1 MKIEINENA
10 KWQNSLTLKMVI
22 LAVMGLLLL
31 IPLEMIK
38 SVIRERQQSSE
49 EIRKEISFQWS
60 GSQIISG
67 PVLNVPVLINSQD
80 KDNVR
85 TKAVFHIL
93 PEKLDIKGNVDT
105 EKRHKSIYQ
114 AVVYTS
120 DLNISGEFILPDITA
135 AEIKEILWDEAYL
148 SIGISDN
155 RGLKGTVEMNINDT
169 MPEAVPG
176 VRDADLFAS
185 GITFDLP
192 SSLQGKTLPFSSKI
206 KLSGSE
212 SIRFIPLGKTT
223 TVSLTSP
230 WTAPG
235 FIGNFLPAERN
246 IDKSGFKA
254 NWLVTNL
261 NRNFPQAWLGKEYS
275 MDSESFG
282 TDFIIQNDHY
292 QKSLRSAKYGILF
305 IALTFLSLIFIEFSF
320 REKIHVFHYLLMSLA
335 LILFFSLLNS
345 LSEYT
350 GFTAAYL
357 ISASATIIL
366 ILFFLRSLMRNR
378 RHVLIITGML
388 LFLYAFIFVLLT
400 LNDYAYIA
408 GNIGLFVLLAITM
421 RLSLKLKDAGSSSGA
436 EIQ

>member
-1 MKIEINENA
+1 
-10 KWQNSLTLKMVI
+10 MVI
-22 LAVMGLLLL
+22 LAVLGLFLL

-38 SVIRERQQSSE
+38 SVIRERQRNSE
-49 EIRKEISFQWS
+49 DIRKEISFQWS
-60 GSQIISG
+60 GAQTVSG
-67 PVLNVPVLINSQD
+67 PVLNVPVLINSQN
-80 KDNVR
+80 KEEVE
-85 TKAVFHIL
+85 TKSVFHIL
-93 PEKLDIKGNVDT
+93 PEKLEITGNVDT
-105 EKRHKSIYQ
+105 EKRHRSIYQ

-120 DLNISGEFILPDITA
+120 DLNISGEFSLPGITS
-135 AEIKEILWDEAYL
+135 AEIKNILWDEAYI

-155 RGLKGTVEMNINDT
+155 RGIKGMVEMKINNNA
-169 MPEAVPG
+169 PEAVPG

-185 GITFDLP
+185 GITFGMP
-192 SSLQGKTLPFSSKI
+192 VKPGSGVIPFSTNI

-212 SIRFIPLGKTT
+212 SIRFVPLGKTT
-223 TVSLTSP
+223 NVSLTSP

-235 FIGNFLPAERN
+235 FIGNFLPAERS
-246 IDKSGFKA
+246 ISKSGFKA
-254 NWLVTNL
+254 SWEVTNL
-261 NRNFPQAWLGKEYS
+261 NRNFPQSWLGRDYS
-275 MDSESFG
+275 VDSESFG

-305 IALTFLSLIFIEFSF
+305 IALTFLALIFIEFSF
-320 REKIHVFHYLLMSLA
+320 REKIHVFHYLLLSLA

-357 ISASATIIL
+357 ISSLSTILL
-366 ILFFLRSLMRNR
+366 ILFFLRSLMQNK
-378 RHVLIITGML
+378 RHVLIISGML

-421 RLSLKLKDAGSSSGA
+421 RLSLKLREASPHVGESR
-436 EIQ
+436 